1 MGFLDVYR
9 GSAVGV
15 GARAYDVVIVG
26 GGPAGTTI
34 ATLLKKYD
42 PTISVLIVEKAK
54 FPREHVG
61 ESQLP
66 GIGAVLDEMGVWDK
80 VEAANFPIKIGA
92 TYRWGNSPE
101 LWDFEFIP
109 LDVYQDEGRPGKF
122 EGQRRMTA
130 WQVDRAIYDDILL
143 RHAESVG
150 VEVWEETAVRGA
162 EIEGDRIVSLTL
174 DDGRTVTGEYVVD
187 ASGHVGVLRRAL
199 GVGITEPS
207 RLRNMAVWDYWDN
220 AEWAVEIGTGATRVQ
235 VLSLAGGWI
244 WFIPL
249 GPTRTSIGF
258 VCPVEY
264 YKQRKLSPAEL
275 YAEAVKTEPRVAAL
289 TKNATRDGDVKTT
302 KDWSFVADRLAG
314 ENWFLAGEAAGF
326 ADPIL
331 AGGLTLAHTGG
342 REVAYTILA
351 MRREEHERGWL
362 RETYAERQKKR
373 IEQYIRFADYWYC
386 ANGQF
391 TDLEEMTAEIAKG
404 AGLDM
409 SPKQA
414 FRWLSL
420 GGFAHEDFSFPGL
433 GGLDLLAVKEVTKVF
448 SGVEEDRSG
457 WEINK
462 HNTYRLDLTGAKK
475 QQMPVYAQG
484 KIVQAECFAR
494 EGRLLPNVGLYG
506 VLVGILRKHNDLGSI
521 RQALEQAARRQA
533 ARSGTSAGFYV
544 TQGISTLETMLV
556 EGWVKGSVDPKRKT
570 MVYTPMVQTNF
581 HKNRDALPEGAAD
594 PTEPH
599 GATGQV

>member
-1 MGFLDVYR
+1 VALCRPLRGVWFAKGFV
-9 GSAVGV
+9 VGELSC
-15 GARAYDVVIVG
+15 AYDVVIVG
-26 GGPAGTTI
+26 GGPAGTTV
-34 ATLLKKYD
+34 ASLLKKYD
-42 PTISVLIVEKAK
+42 PAISVLIVEKSK

-92 TYRWGNSPE
+92 TYRWGNSPD

-109 LDVYQDEGRPGKF
+109 LNIYKDQGRPGKY

-130 WQVDRAIYDDILL
+130 WQVERAVYDDILL
-143 RHAESVG
+143 RHAESLG
-150 VEVWEETAVRGA
+150 VEVWEETAMRSA
-162 EIEGDRIVSLTL
+162 EMDGDRIRSITL
-174 DDGRTVTGEYVVD
+174 ADGRTVTGEYVVD
-187 ASGHVGVLRRAL
+187 ASGHVGAVRRAV
-199 GVGITEPS
+199 GVGTTEPS

-235 VLSLAGGWI
+235 VLSLAGGWV

-264 YKQRKLSPAEL
+264 YKERGLSPAEL
-275 YAEAVKTEPRVAAL
+275 YAEAVKNEPRVASL
-289 TKNATRDGDVKTT
+289 TKNATRDNDVKTT

-314 ENWFLAGEAAGF
+314 ENWFLAGESAGF

-331 AGGLTLAHTGG
+331 AGGLLLTHTGA

-351 MRREEHERGWL
+351 MRNGDHDKQWL
-362 RETYAERQKKR
+362 REVYAERQKKR
-373 IEQYIRFADYWYC
+373 VEQYIRFADYWYC

-391 TDLEEMTAEIAKG
+391 TDLEDLTAEIAKD

-433 GGLDLLAVKEVTKVF
+433 GGLDLLAVKEITKVF
-448 SGVEEDRSG
+448 ADDDDDRSG

-462 HNTYRLDLTGAKK
+462 HNTFHIDLSGSKK
-475 QQMPVYAQG
+475 QPMPVFTQG
-484 KIVQAECFAR
+484 KIMQVECFVR
-494 EGRLLPNVGLYG
+494 DGRWLPNVGLYG
-506 VLVGILRKHNDLGSI
+506 VLINVLRKHHDLPAIQRS
-521 RQALEQAARRQA
+521 LESVAQKQA
-533 ARSGTSAGFYV
+533 ARSGNSAGFYV
-544 TQGISTLETMLV
+544 TQGVSTLETMLV
-556 EGWVKGSVDPKRKT
+556 EGWVKGSMDPRRKT
-570 MVYTPMVQTNF
+570 MIYTPMVKTNF
-581 HKNRDALPEGAAD
+581 HKNQDAMPEERG
-594 PTEPH
+594 
-599 GATGQV
+599 

>member
-1 MGFLDVYR
+1 M
-9 GSAVGV
+9 
-15 GARAYDVVIVG
+15 RAQYDVVIIG
-26 GGPAGTTI
+26 GGPAGTTV
-34 ATLLKKYD
+34 ASLLLRYD
-42 PTISVLIVEKAK
+42 PSIRVLIVEKEK

-66 GIGAVLDEMGVWDK
+66 GIGAVLNEMGAWDK
-80 VEAANFPIKIGA
+80 IEAANFPIKIGA
-92 TYRWGNSPE
+92 TYRWGHSPD

-109 LDVYQDEGRPGKF
+109 LDIYKDAGRPGKF

-143 RHAESVG
+143 RHAESLG
-150 VEVWEETAVRGA
+150 AEVWEECAFRAADAV
-162 EIEGDRIVSLTL
+162 GDRVRSIRL
-174 DDGRTVTGEYVVD
+174 DDGREIEAEHFVD
-187 ASGHVGVLRRAL
+187 ASGHLGVLRRAL
-199 GVGITEPS
+199 GIGVTEPT
-207 RLRNMAVWDYWDN
+207 RLRNMAVWDYWEN

-235 VLSLAGGWI
+235 ILSLTGGWI

-264 YKQRKLSPAEL
+264 YKKRGLSPADL
-275 YAEAVKTEPRVAAL
+275 YAEAVRIEPRVAAL
-289 TKNATRDGDVKTT
+289 TANATREGVVRTT

-331 AGGLTLAHTGG
+331 AGGLTLAHTGA
-342 REVAYTILA
+342 REAAYSILA
-351 MRREEHERGWL
+351 LRRGEHDPAWL
-362 RETYAERQKKR
+362 REMYAERQKKR

-391 TDLEEMTAEIAKG
+391 TDLEDITARIAKD

-448 SGVEEDRSG
+448 SGESQSG

-462 HNTYRLDLTGAKK
+462 YNVFQLDLSKAQK
-475 QQMPVYAQG
+475 QEMPVYTEG
-484 KIVQAECFAR
+484 KILKAECFVR
-494 EGRLLPNVGLYG
+494 DGRWLPNVGLYG
-506 VLVGILRKHNDLGSI
+506 VLINILRKHRDLPSI
-521 RQALEQAARRQA
+521 GRALEELASGQGVRGRR
-533 ARSGTSAGFYV
+533 GPGFFV
-544 TQGISTLETMLV
+544 TQGIATLETMLV
-556 EGWVKGSVDPKRKT
+556 EGWVRGSTDPRRRT
-570 MVYTPMVQTNF
+570 MTYNPVVQSNF
-581 HKNRDALPEGAAD
+581 HENTDVIPGL
-594 PTEPH
+594 
-599 GATGQV
+599 Q